1 MAFRFIRALV
11 GEVRAAVEVRRHRT
25 ALRSAGLVTTGI
37 TLVIV
42 YIAASVVLVPTGQ
55 SPAFNFSH
63 EGGAVVAFNLFFNNR
78 DGNFSDINSPVGN
91 NATLNTAAEIN
102 SLAEN
107 SDNIVANPRFLNPDA
122 GDFRLSGDSPAI
134 DAGTNTDAPATDF
147 AGNSRPIDG
156 DGDDLAIVDMGAFEF
171 SFVN

>member
-63 EGGAVVAFNLFFNNR
+63 EGGAVTVLSAIL
-78 DGNFSDINSPVGN
+78 
-91 NATLNTAAEIN
+91 
-102 SLAEN
+102 LAMGCG
-107 SDNIVANPRFLNPDA
+107 F
-122 GDFRLSGDSPAI
+122 
-134 DAGTNTDAPATDF
+134 
-147 AGNSRPIDG
+147 
-156 DGDDLAIVDMGAFEF
+156 AIVSFLISPDTASRHRVFWLMMALVMGYFAVDELL
-171 SFVN
+171 